1 MLHRGDDTFSYV
13 DPRVKPLQERGLKQ
27 RLLRLGSGFFCKR
40 TIHRPMSLMETRSLG
55 ETRSFDGGRFVAES
69 F

>member
-1 MLHRGDDTFSYV
+1 M
-13 DPRVKPLQERGLKQ
+13 KPLQERGLKQ